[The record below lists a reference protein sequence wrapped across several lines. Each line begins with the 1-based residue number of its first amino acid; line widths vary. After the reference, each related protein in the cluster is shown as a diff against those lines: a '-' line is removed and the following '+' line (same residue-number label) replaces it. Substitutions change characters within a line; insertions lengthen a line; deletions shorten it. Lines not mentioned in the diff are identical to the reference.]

1 MLDRTLC
8 KLFVIIPTPV
18 KEGVQKYLEDRVLLR
33 QWLAQRKGVP
43 ESYFNLQRL
52 QQVNRYSLEQ
62 DYIN

>member
-8 KLFVIIPTPV
+8 KLFVIIPIPV
-18 KEGVQKYLEDRVLLR
+18 KEEIQKYLEDRVLLR
-33 QWLAQRKGVP
+33 QRLAQRKGVP